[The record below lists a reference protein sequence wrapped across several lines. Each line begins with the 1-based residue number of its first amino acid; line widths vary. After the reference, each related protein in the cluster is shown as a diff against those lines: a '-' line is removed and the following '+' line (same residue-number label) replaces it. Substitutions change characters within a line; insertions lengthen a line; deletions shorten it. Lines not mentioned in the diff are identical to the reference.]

1 MDPNITRDHAVET
14 VIALGI
20 FVAGVILARVIAA
33 VLRRVVHHYTHATE
47 TRLDDDVLHA
57 VRLPLLMLVIVEG
70 ALLAMRTLSYLDED
84 RTTIERVWVAVSL
97 VLAVWL
103 TQRLVSTL
111 LTWYGAAIARRTST
125 DWDEKSLPMIRR
137 LLNVGIVVIG
147 GLVTLDQVGI
157 SISPMLAGLGIG
169 GIALALALQP
179 LLTNVFASSYMLSDA
194 SIRVGD
200 FIELEGGPTGWVEDI
215 GFRATRLRTFDNNI
229 IILPNST
236 LADATVTNFDVA
248 GEHVDAAITCGV
260 AYEEDLERVE
270 RVCLEELQAII
281 DELDEAVT
289 DSDPIFRYQ
298 RFGDSNIDFLL
309 KVRAQT
315 RRQVGFI
322 SHTMVKRIHGRL
334 NREGITINYP
344 ARRLVL
350 SAEDSGGL
358 ERLAAS
364 AAEQRAGAEATDL
377 RG

>member
-1 MDPNITRDHAVET
+1 MDVDISRDEAIET

-20 FVAGVILARVIAA
+20 FVAAVIMAWVIAL
-33 VLRRVVHHYTHATE
+33 VLRRVVHHFTHARE
-47 TRLDDDVLHA
+47 TRLDDSVLRA

-70 ALLAMRTLSYLDED
+70 ALLALRTVSYLDEH
-84 RTTIERVWVAVSL
+84 RITIERVWVAVTL

-103 TQRLVSTL
+103 TQRLLSAL
-111 LTWYGAAIARRTST
+111 LTWYGATIAQRTAT
-125 DWDEKSLPMIRR
+125 DWDEKSLPLIRR
-137 LLNVGIVVIG
+137 LLNVAVVLIG
-147 GLVTLDQVGI
+147 GMVTLDQLGI

-236 LADATVTNFDVA
+236 LAEATVTNFDVA
-248 GEHVDAAITCGV
+248 GEHVDAAIHCGV
-260 AYEEDLERVE
+260 AYEEDLDRVE
-270 RVCLEELQAII
+270 RVCLEELSAII
-281 DELDEAVT
+281 EELDEAVT
-289 DSDPIFRYQ
+289 GSDPIFRYQ
-298 RFGDSNIDFLL
+298 RFGDSNVDFLL

-315 RRQVGFI
+315 RRQIGMI
-322 SHTMVKRIHGRL
+322 AHTMVKRIHSRL

-344 ARRLVL
+344 ARRLIL
-350 SAEDSGGL
+350 APEDSEGL
-358 ERLAAS
+358 ERLVTTATERRTGVE
-364 AAEQRAGAEATDL
+364 AAERD
-377 RG
+377 R